1 MAFSDALVRVIL
13 LPRVVA
19 IVTSRCSMIFHAR
32 VLLKPW
38 NYIHCY
44 LFDSALHILYKCSQT
59 VSLRLSKGYTYGLMK
74 VILTAHQAVSITFM
88 KPITILLTSHL
99 SWVWPANFDSFRMIY
114 TICSNCSVSLD
125 DCRLCIRTIQIE
137 IDILYNVCLIH
148 NDGD

>member
-1 MAFSDALVRVIL
+1 MAFSDVLVKVIL

-19 IVTSRCSMIFHAR
+19 IVISRCSMIFHAR

-44 LFDSALHILYKCSQT
+44 LIDSSVTYIYKCSQT
-59 VSLRLSKGYTYGLMK
+59 VGLRLSKGYTYGLMK
-74 VILTAHQAVSITFM
+74 VILTAHQAVSITFI

-99 SWVWPANFDSFRMIY
+99 QLVWPANFDSFRMIY

-125 DCRLCIRTIQIE
+125 DCRLCIRTIQIV

-148 NDGD
+148 KYGS